1 MIIIIIFIRHQ
12 VRLTFGFLGFN
23 IAQETLLALCLVG
36 EALKEA
42 TDIEKKE
49 DDDNL
54 QVKSVGFSA
63 DAAIS
68 IKCKGFYFSLL
79 QNKKPSLSLSIW
91 SLNALSQINQST
103 AVINFSIAD
112 ISMHHFVETHAVGRD
127 GKIYQKKL
135 VFGRKAENL
144 PTVTIASKIQMIDG
158 LAVVQDM
165 TIRLAATRL
174 ILVPSC
180 LSSILSQICDGELA
194 EHFRNAESPPKPQQ
208 INQKAKTSFVLD
220 MLLSP
225 VLSLCSGQVDVA
237 LGEIDFSFPSD
248 YDGQPLA
255 FTFGLQEVLCK
266 IRWGSVCVH
275 GGVELLFMVY
285 ILI

>member
-1 MIIIIIFIRHQ
+1 M
-12 VRLTFGFLGFN
+12 RLTFGFLGFN

-42 TDIEKKE
+42 TVVEKKE
-49 DDDNL
+49 DEDNF
-54 QVKSVGFSA
+54 QVKSAGFSA

-79 QNKKPSLSLSIW
+79 QKPSFSLSVW

-112 ISMHHFVETHAVGRD
+112 ISMHHFVETHAIGRD

-135 VFGRKAENL
+135 IFGRKAENL

-165 TIRLAATRL
+165 TVRLAATRL

-180 LSSILSQICDGELA
+180 ISSILAQFYDGELA
-194 EHFRNAESPPKPQQ
+194 KHFRNIESTPKPQQ
-208 INQKAKTSFVLD
+208 IIQKATSNVLD

-225 VLSLCSGQVDVA
+225 ILSLCSGHVDVA
-237 LGEIDFSFPSD
+237 LGEIDCSFPSD
-248 YDGQPLA
+248 YDGQTLA

-285 ILI
+285 ILMQSHH